1 LIVKNA
7 KKKEMERLP
16 LPQGAHIVV
25 KEGDKVKAGITVAK
39 TPRQTSRTNDITG
52 GLPRVAELFEA
63 RRPREAAEIA
73 RIDGVVHLDTPVKDK
88 RVIAIED
95 PETGKKEEQVIP
107 KGKRITVF
115 DGDFVRKGTPLTEG
129 SPVLTDMLDVCG
141 PQELQEFLVNEVQQV
156 YRTQGVEINDKH
168 IEIIV
173 RQMMRRVRITEPGQT
188 RFLVGEAIDMQ
199 EFRKENTRVLEE
211 GGEPAEA
218 EQMLQGITKA
228 SLATDSFISAA
239 SFQDTTRILTE
250 AATLGRVDYLR
261 GFKENVIMGHL
272 IPAGTGYY
280 KAQNVRL
287 EFNTEGLD
295 LEDEQ
300 DSRKLEDR
308 GAMDLESLDKHLDF

>member
-1 LIVKNA
+1 
-7 KKKEMERLP
+7 
-16 LPQGAHIVV
+16 GT
-25 KEGDKVKAGITVAK
+25 TVAK

-63 RRPREAAEIA
+63 RRPREAAVIA
-73 RIDGVVHLDTPVKDK
+73 TIDGYVFISPDSIANVKKNAPPKNNGNAGTSKRSSIGKDK
-88 RVIAIED
+88 RTIVIKD
-95 PETGKKEEQVIP
+95 PESADYEEQIIP
-107 KGKRITVF
+107 KGKRIIVF

-129 SPVLTDMLDVCG
+129 SPVLTDLLEVCG

-173 RQMMRRVRITEPGQT
+173 RQMMRRVRITEPGNT
-188 RFLVGEAIDMQ
+188 KFLAGEAVDIQ
-199 EFRKENTRVLEE
+199 EFNKENKRQAEE

-218 EQMLQGITKA
+218 EPMLQGITKA
-228 SLATDSFISAA
+228 ALATDSFISAA

-300 DSRKLEDR
+300 DSHKLEDR